1 MTDSEETL
9 LQAAVSGDEQAL
21 VSLLE
26 RYGPIVRNTLHG
38 RIDKQWQSV
47 LSDDDVLQESYAEA
61 FLSITRFEPKGTGS
75 FVRWLATIAK
85 NNLLDAVKGLQSAKR
100 GAGKIQAVSQSA
112 DNSHWQLLESLG
124 ASTTSPSQRAAR
136 NQAKELLNNAVEQLP
151 ETYKQVVMLYDLEEH
166 SAEQVGELLNCSAGA
181 VYMRRSRAHAMLKEL
196 LEPAS
201 RF

>member
-1 MTDSEETL
+1 MMDSEEAL
-9 LQAAVSGDEQAL
+9 LQAAVSGDEEAM

-26 RYGPIVRNTLHG
+26 LFGPIVRQRLHG
-38 RIDKQWQSV
+38 RIDKKWQSV
-47 LSDDDVLQESYAEA
+47 LSDDDVMQETYAEA
-61 FLSITRFEPKGTGS
+61 LLSISRFEPKGDGS

-100 GAGKIQAVSQSA
+100 GAGKIQAASQSA

-136 NQAKELLNNAVEQLP
+136 NEAKELLNNAVEQLP
-151 ETYKQVVMLYDLEEH
+151 DTYKQVVMLYDLEEH
-166 SAEQVGELLNCSAGA
+166 SAQQVGELLECSAGA

-196 LEPAS
+196 LGNGS
-201 RF
+201 RL